1 MLYHDRYSA
10 SFLHVCCIGF
20 DTVYPNDIHII
31 RYGFVSVLETIRARV
46 NLKNIASMPTS
57 TSEKENNELVML
69 FFPPSSQPFGSR
81 LPRGCGLAPEGLW
94 AGSFGVLSLP
104 VWDVWLSRLWCWAE
118 PFWMLS
124 RPVLNVELASLNCW
138 AEKLFTTTGW
148 HVHSSRWCSFRF
160 LLLCLDSGSADISGY
175 PIRTNRNI
183 RWPEITLVQCRLYVK
198 KEKGC
203 SAIYHCWTANMQIL
217 FK

>member
-10 SFLHVCCIGF
+10 PFRHVYCIGF
-20 DTVYPNDIHII
+20 DTVYPHDIHII
-31 RYGFVSVLETIRARV
+31 RCGFVSVLEMIRARE
-46 NLKNIASMPTS
+46 NLTNIASMPTS
-57 TSEKENNELVML
+57 TSERENNELVML
-69 FFPPSSQPFGSR
+69 FFLPSSQPFGSR
-81 LPRGCGLAPEGLW
+81 PTRGCEQAHLG
-94 AGSFGVLSLP
+94 
-104 VWDVWLSRLWCWAE
+104 CWACSFE
-118 PFWMLS
+118 MLS

-198 KEKGC
+198 KEIGC
-203 SAIYHCWTANMQIL
+203 SAIYHCWTANMQML